1 MKKPIGLAVAA
12 LCVFAATP
20 APGEDAAAPR
30 VTLAEALRLARAQ
43 NPDLLAARADLE
55 SARAQRATAVAL
67 PNPALA
73 YATSKIATDG
83 SPANTTYGNAFYNRS
98 YDTVVS
104 ASQLVEIGGKRKD
117 RRVSADEGIAGA
129 TARLADTARLLEAA
143 VVRAY
148 TAALV
153 ARASAAI
160 ARETAASF
168 GKTAGLATEREAA
181 GEISTS
187 EKTQIE
193 IAAGRF
199 LADAAQA
206 DLAYANA
213 ARALA
218 ALLNLPSAAPAE
230 DLDAPG
236 EITQPDSPA
245 TPNDDAFLARRPDL
259 ASLEAA
265 VRKAEAE
272 LALQKA
278 FRTPDPTLLAQYERQ
293 PPDQRNTVGFGV
305 SFPLPV
311 FNLNGG
317 GIHAS
322 RVAVESARRDL
333 ARGRVRVRQ
342 DLAATRDAFETAQLR
357 ALRLV
362 NDLLPKAQTVRDTVR
377 FAYEQGA
384 ASLLELLEAER
395 NANDIRLAAISAR
408 GDLAAARADF
418 RAARPGTDTDT
429 GRK

>member
-1 MKKPIGLAVAA
+1 MKRTIGLAVAA
-12 LCVFAATP
+12 LCALAA
-20 APGEDAAAPR
+20 ASGRGEDVPR
-30 VTLAEALRLARAQ
+30 LTLAEALRLAHER
-43 NPDLLAARADLE
+43 NPDLLAIEADLE
-55 SARAQRATAVAL
+55 SARASRATAVAL

-73 YATSKIATDG
+73 YSTSKIPADG
-83 SPANTTYGNAFYNRS
+83 SPADTIHGNGFYSRS

-117 RRVSADEGIAGA
+117 RRASADEGIAGA
-129 TARLADTARLLEAA
+129 RARLADAQRLLDAA
-143 VVRAY
+143 VVKAY
-148 TAALV
+148 TAAAV
-153 ARASAAI
+153 ARASASI
-160 ARETAASF
+160 TRETAASF
-168 GKTAGLATEREAA
+168 GRTAGLAKEREDA
-181 GEISTS
+181 GEISVS
-187 EKTQIE
+187 ERTQIE

-218 ALLNLPSAAPAE
+218 ALLNMPAVAPTGNLEAPVEIGPSESSAAPRDE
-230 DLDAPG
+230 
-236 EITQPDSPA
+236 T
-245 TPNDDAFLARRPDL
+245 FFARRPDL
-259 ASLEAA
+259 AALEAA
-265 VRKAEAE
+265 VRKAESD

-278 FRTPDPTLLAQYERQ
+278 FRVPDPTLLAQYERQ

-317 GIHAS
+317 AIRAAQ
-322 RVAVESARRDL
+322 VAVESAGRDL
-333 ARGRVRVRQ
+333 ARGRVRVGQ
-342 DLAATRDAFETAQLR
+342 DLAATRDAFETARIR

-362 NDLLPKAQTVRDTVR
+362 NDLLPKAQTVRDTVS

-395 NANDIRLAAISAR
+395 NANDIRLAAVSAR

-418 RAARPGTDTDT
+418 LAARPGVDRDNP
-429 GRK
+429 

>member
-1 MKKPIGLAVAA
+1 VKRNIGIAVAA
-12 LCVFAATP
+12 LCALAASSGR
-20 APGEDAAAPR
+20 GEDIPR
-30 VTLAEALRLARAQ
+30 LTLAEALRLASEH

-55 SARAQRATAVAL
+55 SARASRATAVAL

-73 YATSKIATDG
+73 YSTTKIPTDG
-83 SPANTTYGNAFYNRS
+83 SPADTIYGNGLTSRS
-98 YDTVVS
+98 YDTVV
-104 ASQLVEIGGKRKD
+104 AATQLVELGGKRKD
-117 RRVSADEGIAGA
+117 RRLSADEGIAGA
-129 TARLADTARLLEAA
+129 TARLADAARLLEAS
-143 VVRAY
+143 VVRVY
-148 TAALV
+148 TAAGV
-153 ARASAAI
+153 ARASATI

-168 GKTAGLATEREAA
+168 AKTAGLAAEREAA

-187 EKTQIE
+187 EKAQIE

-213 ARALA
+213 VRALGS
-218 ALLNLPSAAPAE
+218 LLNVPAAAPAE
-230 DLDAPG
+230 DLEAGG
-236 EITQPDSPA
+236 EVASSSPA
-245 TPNDDAFLARRPDL
+245 ATPADDERLLALRPDL
-259 ASLEAA
+259 AALEAA
-265 VRKAEAE
+265 VRKAEAD

-278 FRTPDPTLLAQYERQ
+278 FRVPDPTLLAQYERQ
-293 PPDQRNTVGFGV
+293 PPDQRNTVGLGV

-317 GIHAS
+317 AIRAAQ
-322 RVAVESARRDL
+322 VAVESARRDF

-342 DLAATRDAFETAQLR
+342 DLAATRDALETARAR

-362 NDLLPKAQTVRDTVR
+362 NDLLPKSQKVRDVVR

-395 NANDIRLAAISAR
+395 NANDIRLAAVSAR

-418 RAARPGTDTDT
+418 FAARPGAD
-429 GRK
+429 KEQP

>member
-1 MKKPIGLAVAA
+1 VKRKIGLAVAVLCA
-12 LCVFAATP
+12 LAA
-20 APGEDAAAPR
+20 ASGRGEDVPR
-30 VTLAEALRLARAQ
+30 LTLAEALRLASER
-43 NPDLLAARADLE
+43 NPDLLTAEADLG

-73 YATSKIATDG
+73 YSTSKIPADG
-83 SPANTTYGNAFYNRS
+83 SPANTIYGNGFYSRS

-104 ASQLVEIGGKRKD
+104 ASQLVEIGGKRKE

-129 TARLADTARLLEAA
+129 TARLADAARLLDAA

-148 TAALV
+148 TAAGV
-153 ARASAAI
+153 ARASATI
-160 ARETAASF
+160 TRETAASF
-168 GKTAGLATEREAA
+168 GKTAGLAKEREDA
-181 GEISTS
+181 GEISVS
-187 EKTQIE
+187 ERAQIE

-213 ARALA
+213 ARTLG
-218 ALLNLPSAAPAE
+218 ALLNMPAVAPAE

-236 EITQPDSPA
+236 EIMPPNSSA
-245 TPNDDAFLARRPDL
+245 TPSDETLLARRPDL
-259 ASLEAA
+259 AALEAA
-265 VRKAEAE
+265 VRKAEAD

-278 FRTPDPTLLAQYERQ
+278 FRVPDPTLLAQYEKQ
-293 PPDQRNTVGFGV
+293 PPDQRSSVGFGV

-311 FNLNGG
+311 FNLNSGA
-317 GIHAS
+317 IHAAQ
-322 RVAVESARRDL
+322 VAVESARRDL

-342 DLAATRDAFETAQLR
+342 DLAATRDALEAARAR

-362 NDLLPKAQTVRDTVR
+362 NDLLPKSQKVRDTVR

-395 NANDIRLAAISAR
+395 NANDIRLAAVSAR

-418 RAARPGTDTDT
+418 LAARPGVDRDHP
-429 GRK
+429 

>member
-1 MKKPIGLAVAA
+1 VKKTIGLAVAA

-20 APGEDAAAPR
+20 APGEDAAPR
-30 VTLAEALRLARAQ
+30 VTLAEALRVARAQ
-43 NPDLLAARADLE
+43 NPDLLAARADVE

-73 YATSKIATDG
+73 YSTSKIATDG
-83 SPANTTYGNAFYNRS
+83 SPANTIYGNGFYSRS

-148 TAALV
+148 TSAGV
-153 ARASAAI
+153 ARASATI

-168 GKTAGLATEREAA
+168 GKTAGLAKEREAA
-181 GEISTS
+181 GEISIS

-218 ALLNLPSAAPAE
+218 ALLNLPSVAPAE

-236 EITQPDSPA
+236 EITPPDSPA
-245 TPNDDAFLARRPDL
+245 TPDDDTLLTRRPDL
-259 ASLEAA
+259 AALEAA

-293 PPDQRNTVGFGV
+293 PPDQRSSVGFGV

-317 GIHAS
+317 AIHAAQ
-322 RVAVESARRDL
+322 VAVESARRDL

-342 DLAATRDAFETAQLR
+342 DLAATRDALETAQLR

-408 GDLAAARADF
+408 GELAAARTDF
-418 RAARPGTDTDT
+418 RAARPGTD
-429 GRK
+429 REQP

>member
-1 MKKPIGLAVAA
+1 VKRHIGLAVAA
-12 LCVFAATP
+12 LCALAA
-20 APGEDAAAPR
+20 ASGRGEDVSR
-30 VTLAEALRLARAQ
+30 LTLAEALRLASER
-43 NPDLLAARADLE
+43 NPDLLAARAELE
-55 SARAQRATAVAL
+55 SARASRDTAVAL
-67 PNPALA
+67 PNPTLA
-73 YATSKIATDG
+73 YSTSKIPTDG
-83 SPANTTYGNAFYNRS
+83 SPADTIHGSGFYSRS
-98 YDTVVS
+98 YDTVVA

-129 TARLADTARLLEAA
+129 TAHLADAARLLDAA

-148 TAALV
+148 TAAGV

-168 GKTAGLATEREAA
+168 GKTAGLAKEREDA
-181 GEISTS
+181 GEISVS

-218 ALLNLPSAAPAE
+218 ALLTLPSVAPAE

-236 EITQPDSPA
+236 EIMPPGSLA
-245 TPNDDAFLARRPDL
+245 AADDEAFLARRPDL
-259 ASLEAA
+259 VALEAA
-265 VRKAEAE
+265 LRKAEAD

-278 FRTPDPTLLAQYERQ
+278 LRLPDPTLLAQYERQ

-305 SFPLPV
+305 SLPLPV

-317 GIHAS
+317 AIHAA
-322 RVAVESARRDL
+322 RVAVESATRDL
-333 ARGRVRVRQ
+333 TRGRVRVLQ
-342 DLAATRDAFETAQLR
+342 DLAATRDAFETARLR

-362 NDLLPKAQTVRDTVR
+362 NDLLPKARTVRDTVH

-395 NANDIRLAAISAR
+395 NANDIRLAAVSAR
-408 GDLAAARADF
+408 GDLVSARADF
-418 RAARPGTDTDT
+418 LAARPGAERDQP
-429 GRK
+429 

>member
-1 MKKPIGLAVAA
+1 MKRTIGLAVAM
-12 LCVFAATP
+12 LCVLATSSGR
-20 APGEDAAAPR
+20 GEDVPR
-30 VTLAEALRLARAQ
+30 LTLAEALRLASEH

-55 SARAQRATAVAL
+55 SARASRATAVAL

-73 YATSKIATDG
+73 YSTTKIPTDG
-83 SPANTTYGNAFYNRS
+83 SPADTIYGNGFTGRS
-98 YDTVVS
+98 YDTVVA
-104 ASQLVEIGGKRKD
+104 ASQLVELGGKRRD
-117 RRVSADEGIAGA
+117 RRVSADEGIASA
-129 TARLADTARLLEAA
+129 AARLADAARLLDAA

-148 TAALV
+148 TAAAV

-168 GKTAGLATEREAA
+168 EKTAGLATEREAA

-187 EKTQIE
+187 ERTQIE

-213 ARALA
+213 ARALGT
-218 ALLNLPSAAPAE
+218 LLNMPAVAPAE
-230 DLDAPG
+230 DLEAAG
-236 EITQPDSPA
+236 EVASSSPA
-245 TPNDDAFLARRPDL
+245 ATPADDERLLPLRPDL
-259 ASLEAA
+259 AALEAA
-265 VRKAEAE
+265 VRRAESD

-278 FRTPDPTLLAQYERQ
+278 FRVPDPTFLAQYERQ

-311 FNLNGG
+311 FNFNGG
-317 GIHAS
+317 AIRAAQ
-322 RVAVESARRDL
+322 VAVESARRDL
-333 ARGRVRVRQ
+333 ARGRVRLRQ
-342 DLAATRDAFETAQLR
+342 DLAATRDAFEAARAR

-362 NDLLPKAQTVRDTVR
+362 NDLLPKSQRVRDTVR

-395 NANDIRLAAISAR
+395 NANDIRLAAVSAS
-408 GDLAAARADF
+408 GDLASARADF
-418 RAARPGTDTDT
+418 FAARPGAD
-429 GRK
+429 KEKP

>member
-1 MKKPIGLAVAA
+1 MKRKIGLAVAVLCA
-12 LCVFAATP
+12 LAA
-20 APGEDAAAPR
+20 ASGRGEDVPR
-30 VTLAEALRLARAQ
+30 LTLAEALRLASER
-43 NPDLLAARADLE
+43 NPDLLTAEADLG

-73 YATSKIATDG
+73 YSTSKIPADG
-83 SPANTTYGNAFYNRS
+83 SPANTIYGNGFYSRS

-104 ASQLVEIGGKRKD
+104 ASELVEIGGKRKE

-129 TARLADTARLLEAA
+129 TARLADAARLLDAA

-148 TAALV
+148 TAAGV
-153 ARASAAI
+153 ARASATI
-160 ARETAASF
+160 TRETAASF
-168 GKTAGLATEREAA
+168 GKTAGLAKEREDA
-181 GEISTS
+181 GEISVS
-187 EKTQIE
+187 ERAQIE

-206 DLAYANA
+206 NLAYANA
-213 ARALA
+213 ARTLG
-218 ALLNLPSAAPAE
+218 ALLNMPAVAPAE

-236 EITQPDSPA
+236 EIMPPNSSA
-245 TPNDDAFLARRPDL
+245 TPGDETLLARRPDL
-259 ASLEAA
+259 AALEAA
-265 VRKAEAE
+265 VRKAEAD

-278 FRTPDPTLLAQYERQ
+278 FRVPDPTLLAQYEKQ
-293 PPDQRNTVGFGV
+293 PPDQRSSVGFGV

-311 FNLNGG
+311 FNLNSGA
-317 GIHAS
+317 IHAAQ
-322 RVAVESARRDL
+322 VAVESARRDL

-342 DLAATRDAFETAQLR
+342 DLAATRDAFETARMR

-362 NDLLPKAQTVRDTVR
+362 NDLLPKSQKVRDTVR

-395 NANDIRLAAISAR
+395 NANDIRLAAVSAR

-418 RAARPGTDTDT
+418 LAARPGTDRDHP
-429 GRK
+429 

>member
-1 MKKPIGLAVAA
+1 MKRRIGLAVAA
-12 LCVFAATP
+12 LCALAA
-20 APGEDAAAPR
+20 ASGRGEDVPR
-30 VTLAEALRLARAQ
+30 LTLDGALRLAHER
-43 NPDLLAARADLE
+43 NPDLLAAEADLE

-73 YATSKIATDG
+73 YSTSKIPADG
-83 SPANTTYGNAFYNRS
+83 SPATTIYGNGFYTRS

-104 ASQLVEIGGKRKD
+104 ASQLVEIGGKRKN

-129 TARLADTARLLEAA
+129 TARVADAARLLDAA

-148 TAALV
+148 TAADV
-153 ARASAAI
+153 ARASATI

-168 GKTAGLATEREAA
+168 GKTAGLAKEREDA
-181 GEISTS
+181 GEISVS
-187 EKTQIE
+187 ERTQIE

-218 ALLNLPSAAPAE
+218 ALLNMPAVAPAE
-230 DLDAPG
+230 DLGAPG
-236 EITQPDSPA
+236 EIMPPNSSA
-245 TPNDDAFLARRPDL
+245 TPGDETLLARRPDL
-259 ASLEAA
+259 AALEAA
-265 VRKAEAE
+265 VRKAEAD

-278 FRTPDPTLLAQYERQ
+278 FRMPDPTLLAQYERQ

-311 FNLNGG
+311 FNLNSGA
-317 GIHAS
+317 IHAAQ
-322 RVAVESARRDL
+322 VAVGSARRDL
-333 ARGRVRVRQ
+333 ARSRVRVRQ
-342 DLAATRDAFETAQLR
+342 DLAATRDAFETAR
-357 ALRLV
+357 ARAFRLV

-395 NANDIRLAAISAR
+395 NANDIRLAAVSAR
-408 GDLAAARADF
+408 GDLAAAHADF
-418 RAARPGTDTDT
+418 LAARPGADRDHP
-429 GRK
+429 

>member
-1 MKKPIGLAVAA
+1 VKRNIGLAVAA
-12 LCVFAATP
+12 LCAL
-20 APGEDAAAPR
+20 AAASGR
-30 VTLAEALRLARAQ
+30 GENVSRLTLAEALRLASER

-55 SARAQRATAVAL
+55 SARASRTTAVAL

-73 YATSKIATDG
+73 YSTSKIPTDG
-83 SPANTTYGNAFYNRS
+83 SPANTIYGNGFNSRS

-104 ASQLVEIGGKRKD
+104 ASELVEIGGKRKD

-129 TARLADTARLLEAA
+129 TARLADAARLLDAA

-148 TAALV
+148 TAAGV

-168 GKTAGLATEREAA
+168 GKTAGLAKEREAA
-181 GEISTS
+181 GEISMS

-193 IAAGRF
+193 IAGGRF

-213 ARALA
+213 VRALG
-218 ALLNLPSAAPAE
+218 ALLNMPAVALAE

-236 EITQPDSPA
+236 EILPPNSSV
-245 TPNDDAFLARRPDL
+245 TPEIDETLFARRPDL
-259 ASLEAA
+259 AALEAA
-265 VRKAEAE
+265 VRKAEAD

-278 FRTPDPTLLAQYERQ
+278 FRVPDPTLLAQYERQ
-293 PPDQRNTVGFGV
+293 PPDQRNTAGFGV

-317 GIHAS
+317 AIRAAQ
-322 RVAVESARRDL
+322 VAVESARRDL
-333 ARGRVRVRQ
+333 ARGRVRVQQ
-342 DLAATRDAFETAQLR
+342 DLAATRDALETARVR

-362 NDLLPKAQTVRDTVR
+362 NDLLPKSQKVRDIVR

-395 NANDIRLAAISAR
+395 NANDIRLAAVSAR

-418 RAARPGTDTDT
+418 FAARPGVD
-429 GRK
+429 RNHP

>member
-1 MKKPIGLAVAA
+1 MKRKIGLAVAVLCA
-12 LCVFAATP
+12 LAA
-20 APGEDAAAPR
+20 ASGRGEDVPR
-30 VTLAEALRLARAQ
+30 LTLAEALRLASER
-43 NPDLLAARADLE
+43 NPDLLTAEADLE

-73 YATSKIATDG
+73 YSTSKIPADG
-83 SPANTTYGNAFYNRS
+83 SPANTIYGNGFYSRS

-129 TARLADTARLLEAA
+129 TARLADAARLLDAV

-148 TAALV
+148 TAAGV
-153 ARASAAI
+153 AHASATI

-168 GKTAGLATEREAA
+168 GKTAGLAEEREAA
-181 GEISTS
+181 GEISVS
-187 EKTQIE
+187 ERTQIE

-206 DLAYANA
+206 DLAYGNA

-218 ALLNLPSAAPAE
+218 ALLNMPAVAPAE
-230 DLDAPG
+230 DLEAAR
-236 EITQPDSPA
+236 EITSSSPA
-245 TPNDDAFLARRPDL
+245 VTPDGDETLLARRPDL
-259 ASLEAA
+259 AALEAA
-265 VRKAEAE
+265 VRKAEAD

-278 FRTPDPTLLAQYERQ
+278 FRVPDPTLLAQYEKQ
-293 PPDQRNTVGFGV
+293 PPDQRSSVGFGV

-311 FNLNGG
+311 FNLNSGA
-317 GIHAS
+317 IHAAQ
-322 RVAVESARRDL
+322 VAVESARRDL

-342 DLAATRDAFETAQLR
+342 DLAATRDALEAARAR

-362 NDLLPKAQTVRDTVR
+362 NDLLPKSQKVRDTVR

-395 NANDIRLAAISAR
+395 NANDIRLAAVSAR

-418 RAARPGTDTDT
+418 LAARPGTDRDHP
-429 GRK
+429 

>member
-1 MKKPIGLAVAA
+1 VKRTIGLAVAA
-12 LCVFAATP
+12 LCALAA
-20 APGEDAAAPR
+20 ASGRGEDVPR
-30 VTLAEALRLARAQ
+30 LTLPEALRLAHER
-43 NPDLLAARADLE
+43 NPDLLAAEADLE
-55 SARAQRATAVAL
+55 SARASRATAVAL

-73 YATSKIATDG
+73 YSTSKIPADG
-83 SPANTTYGNAFYNRS
+83 SPADTIHGNGFYSRS

-129 TARLADTARLLEAA
+129 TARLADATRLLDAA

-148 TAALV
+148 AAAGV
-153 ARASAAI
+153 ARASATI

-168 GKTAGLATEREAA
+168 GKTAGLAKEREDA
-181 GEISTS
+181 GEISVS
-187 EKTQIE
+187 ERTQIE

-218 ALLNLPSAAPAE
+218 ALLNMPGVWPAE

-236 EITQPDSPA
+236 EIVSPNSSA
-245 TPNDDAFLARRPDL
+245 TPGDETLLASRPDL
-259 ASLEAA
+259 AALEAA
-265 VRKAEAE
+265 VRRAEAD

-278 FRTPDPTLLAQYERQ
+278 FRVPDPTLLAQYERQ

-305 SFPLPV
+305 SLPLPV
-311 FNLNGG
+311 LNLNSGA
-317 GIHAS
+317 IHAAQ
-322 RVAVESARRDL
+322 VAVESARRDL

-342 DLAATRDAFETAQLR
+342 DLAATRDALETAR
-357 ALRLV
+357 MRTLRLV
-362 NDLLPKAQTVRDTVR
+362 NDLLPKSQKVRDTVR

-395 NANDIRLAAISAR
+395 NANDIRLAAVSAR

-418 RAARPGTDTDT
+418 LAARPGADRDNP
-429 GRK
+429 

>member
-1 MKKPIGLAVAA
+1 VKRNIGLAVAA
-12 LCVFAATP
+12 LCAL
-20 APGEDAAAPR
+20 AAASGRCEDVPR
-30 VTLAEALRLARAQ
+30 LTLAEALRLASER

-55 SARAQRATAVAL
+55 SARASRATAVAL

-73 YATSKIATDG
+73 YSTSKIPTDG
-83 SPANTTYGNAFYNRS
+83 SPANTIYGNDLYSRS

-129 TARLADTARLLEAA
+129 TARLADVQRLLDGA

-148 TAALV
+148 AAADV
-153 ARASAAI
+153 ARASATI
-160 ARETAASF
+160 TRETAASF
-168 GKTAGLATEREAA
+168 GKTAGLAKEREDA
-181 GEISTS
+181 GEISVS
-187 EKTQIE
+187 ERTQIE

-213 ARALA
+213 VRALG
-218 ALLNLPSAAPAE
+218 ALLNMPAAVPAE
-230 DLDAPG
+230 ELDAPG
-236 EITQPDSPA
+236 GIMPPNDSA
-245 TPNDDAFLARRPDL
+245 TPNDETLLASRPDL
-259 ASLEAA
+259 AALEAA
-265 VRKAEAE
+265 VRRAEAD

-278 FRTPDPTLLAQYERQ
+278 FRVPDPTLLAQYERQ

-305 SFPLPV
+305 SLPLPV
-311 FNLNGG
+311 FNLNSGA
-317 GIHAS
+317 IHAAQ
-322 RVAVESARRDL
+322 VAVESARRDL

-342 DLAATRDAFETAQLR
+342 DLAATRDAFETAR
-357 ALRLV
+357 MRTLRLV
-362 NDLLPKAQTVRDTVR
+362 NDLLPKSQKVRDTVR

-395 NANDIRLAAISAR
+395 NANDIRLAAVSAR

-418 RAARPGTDTDT
+418 LAARPGADRDNP
-429 GRK
+429 